1 MAGVHFIPSE
11 AAEYKLRLLTRE
23 DTPWK
28 ITELWEMHGALELEI
43 GLEAAL
49 NLSCSNPIRFGLEPL
64 TELAM
69 WGATGRTPF
78 FSRVLGTS
86 SLGTSNHLYHRWR
99 GQYDAVLLLGE
110 RDSTIGIQKLESG
123 FKITVLETDDQR
135 FLEDQSAL
143 LSREELLL
151 LPQVFWTDLNA
162 LMQLLG
168 VKLESKEQQKWE
180 RLRPELS

>member
-1 MAGVHFIPSE
+1 MMAGVHFIPSE

-23 DTPWK
+23 DAPWK
-28 ITELWEMHGALELEI
+28 ISDLWEMHGTLLLEI
-43 GLEAAL
+43 GLEAPL

-69 WGATGRTPF
+69 WVATGRTPF

-110 RDSTIGIQKLESG
+110 RDSTIGIQKLENEY
-123 FKITVLETDDQR
+123 KITVLETDDQTS
-135 FLEDQSAL
+135 LEDQSVMV
-143 LSREELLL
+143 SREALLL
-151 LPQVFWTDLNA
+151 LPQVFWDDLNA
-162 LMQLLG
+162 LVQLLG
-168 VKLESKEQQKWE
+168 VRLEGKEQQKWE
-180 RLRPELS
+180 KLRPS